1 MSRRLLRLYPA
12 EFRRDF
18 GDEIAEAYREA
29 TEDAGPL
36 ARLREGCDIA
46 AHALRLRLRVGSA
59 HPGGRLLAAA
69 APFLLAAMGARA
81 AFLLA
86 SALNRAHVT
95 GRPDFEDP
103 IGYALLACDLLTLIG
118 VVVALSGRY
127 AFGAR
132 SAFAGVAGTS
142 VCLLVAPL
150 PGALEMPL
158 EHAAYLLPPLLIAV
172 LPLLCPADLRP
183 SCRIGSAAGLVAL
196 LIWAPL
202 SVVVLAL
209 LDADGIGMIPLWR
222 FAVPVVAV
230 LALAGRPALSGV
242 RTAGAFALAA
252 APFLVLGHFCGVVG
266 EANAVPCL
274 ILLAAT
280 GLAVRLW
287 RRRHSGTAGHA

>member
-18 GDEIAEAYREA
+18 GDEIAEAHREA
-29 TEDAGPL
+29 TEGAGRL
-36 ARLREGCDIA
+36 ARLREGCDIV

-59 HPGGRLLAAA
+59 HRGGLLLAAA
-69 APFLLAAMGARA
+69 APFLLAATGARA

-95 GRPDFEDP
+95 GRPDVEDP
-103 IGYALLACDLLTLIG
+103 VGYALLACDLLTLIG

-142 VCLLVAPL
+142 ACLLVASL

-158 EHAAYLLPPLLIAV
+158 EHAAYLLPPLVIAA

-183 SCRIGSAAGLVAL
+183 ARRIHSAAGLVAL
-196 LIWAPL
+196 LVWAPL

-209 LDADGIGMIPLWR
+209 LDAGGLAMFPLWR
-222 FAVPVVAV
+222 FAVPVAAV

-242 RTAGAFALAA
+242 RTAGRFALAV

-274 ILLAAT
+274 VLLGAM
-280 GLAVRLW
+280 GLAVGLW
-287 RRRHSGTAGHA
+287 RRRDSGTAGRA

>member
-18 GDEIAEAYREA
+18 GDEMAEAYREA
-29 TEDAGPL
+29 TEHAGPL
-36 ARLREGCDIA
+36 ARLREGCDVV

-59 HPGGRLLAAA
+59 HRGGRLLAAA
-69 APFLLAAMGARA
+69 APFALAAMGARA

-86 SALNRAHVT
+86 STFNRAHVT

-103 IGYALLACDLLTLIG
+103 IGYILVACDLLTLVG

-142 VCLLVAPL
+142 ACLLAVSL

-158 EHAAYLLPPLLIAV
+158 EHAAYLLPPLLIAA

-183 SCRIGSAAGLVAL
+183 PCRIGSTAGLVAL

-202 SVVVLAL
+202 SVMVLAL
-209 LDADGIGMIPLWR
+209 LDADGIGMFPLWR
-222 FAVPVVAV
+222 FAVPVAAV
-230 LALAGRPALSGV
+230 LLLAGRPALSGV
-242 RTAGAFALAA
+242 RTAGGFALAV
-252 APFLVLGHFCGVVG
+252 APFLVLGHYSGVVG

-274 ILLAAT
+274 VLLAAT

-287 RRRHSGTAGHA
+287 RRRRSGTAGHA